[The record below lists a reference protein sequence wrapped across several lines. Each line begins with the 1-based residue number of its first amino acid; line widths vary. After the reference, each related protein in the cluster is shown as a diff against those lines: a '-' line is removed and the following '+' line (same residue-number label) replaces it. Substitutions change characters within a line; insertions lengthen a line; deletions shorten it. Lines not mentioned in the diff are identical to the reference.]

1 MWAKSLNGSSV
12 SMLTIKEAQNIIFEA
27 ATVVKESQELFISE
41 VRGLV
46 LRENILADRALP
58 PFNRSMMDGY
68 AGKISQLNI
77 TTSFKV
83 KGEVFPGDNKKF
95 DLKPNEVV
103 RIFTGAKVPDGLDI
117 VIQQEW
123 FEKKGDE
130 VILVNAS
137 VNLEAWKNIHL
148 EASDAKANSTL
159 IESGKRLRASDLA
172 VLSSVGKTRVKTTR
186 PLKINLVSTGDEIIL
201 PTDIP
206 GVTQIRD
213 AHFYVLGDLTKKL
226 GAEAFF
232 MGPLRDERQ
241 ILKQSLEKALLS
253 DVVVICAGVSVGD
266 KDFVPEILEELGVK
280 KIFHHINLKPGHP
293 LWFGKKDNTL
303 VFGLP
308 GNPVSSQVCFKLFV
322 EPTIR
327 KMQGET
333 NFQTRV
339 KQYQL
344 AQTVTKKHNRDEWA
358 MAALNTEMKVKM
370 IKNTGSGDFF
380 HLSSIDGLAFL
391 PGTAQTYEA
400 GTMIDWIDWY
410 D

>member
-1 MWAKSLNGSSV
+1 
-12 SMLTIKEAQNIIFEA
+12 MLKINEAQNIIFEHTETEKVA
-27 ATVVKESQELFISE
+27 VETFISE
-41 VRGLV
+41 VRGKV
-46 LRENILADRALP
+46 LRENILADRDLP

-68 AGKISQLNI
+68 AGQSTQLK
-77 TTSFKV
+77 SKEFMV
-83 KGEVFPGDNKKF
+83 KGEVFPGENKTF
-95 DLKPNEVV
+95 QLNDNEVV

-117 VIQQEW
+117 VLQQEW
-123 FEKKGDE
+123 FEKNNEK
-130 VILVNAS
+130 VVLSNSAVS
-137 VNLEAWKNIHL
+137 LESWKNIHRMG
-148 EASDAKANSTL
+148 SDIKVAGTV

-172 VLSSVGKTRVKTTR
+172 VLSSVGKTRVKVTR
-186 PLKINLVSTGDEIIL
+186 PLKINIVTTGDEIIL

-206 GVTQIRD
+206 EATQIRD

-232 MGPLRDERQ
+232 MGPLKDEKVS
-241 ILKQSLEKALLS
+241 LKPALAKALHS
-253 DVVVICAGVSVGD
+253 DVLVVCAGVSVGE
-266 KDFVPEILEELGVK
+266 KDFVPQILEDLGVK

-322 EPTIR
+322 EPAIR

-333 NFQTRV
+333 NFQTRI
-339 KQYQL
+339 KQYPL
-344 AQTVTKKHNRDEWA
+344 AQTTTKKHNRDEWA
-358 MAALNTEMKVKM
+358 MATLQNDMKIKM

-380 HLSSIDGLAFL
+380 HLASIDGLAFL

-400 GTMIDWIDWY
+400 NTMMDWIDWY